1 MLPSREYTEGRDD
14 GVREIV
20 RVFLVDHSPIF
31 IEAFAF
37 LCREEP
43 GVTLVGF
50 SEEGRNA
57 LPEILRAKPDVVFVD
72 AQLPSV
78 NSLHLVRA
86 IKEACATTTVI
97 VLSLFAS
104 PELSGRAIAS
114 GASAFLVKGS
124 FEEILATLHR
134 LSPEHNHGPSPHSTR
149 DSRGKI

>member
-1 MLPSREYTEGRDD
+1 MKDAT
-14 GVREIV
+14 

-50 SEEGRNA
+50 SEEGKNA
-57 LPEILRAKPDVVFVD
+57 LSEILRAKPDVVFVD
-72 AQLPSV
+72 AQLPDV
-78 NSLHLVRA
+78 NPLHFVRA
-86 IKEACATTTVI
+86 VKEACAITTVI

-124 FEEILATLHR
+124 FEEILATLQR
-134 LSPEHNHGPSPHSTR
+134 LSPEQNRGSSFHSTR
-149 DSRGKI
+149 DSQGDP

>member
-1 MLPSREYTEGRDD
+1 MRN
-14 GVREIV
+14 VI

-50 SEEGRNA
+50 SEEGKNA
-57 LPEILRAKPDVVFVD
+57 LSEILRAKPDVVFVD
-72 AQLPSV
+72 AQLPDV
-78 NSLHLVRA
+78 NPLHFVRA
-86 IKEACATTTVI
+86 IKEARATTTVI

-104 PELSGRAIAS
+104 AELSGRAIAS

-124 FEEILATLHR
+124 FEEILATLQR
-134 LSPEHNHGPSPHSTR
+134 LSPEQNHGSSFHSTR
-149 DSRGKI
+149 DSRGDT

>member
-1 MLPSREYTEGRDD
+1 
-14 GVREIV
+14 VRNVI

-50 SEEGRNA
+50 SEEGKNA
-57 LPEILRAKPDVVFVD
+57 LSEILRAKPDVVFVD
-72 AQLPSV
+72 AQLPDV
-78 NSLHLVRA
+78 NPLHFVRA
-86 IKEACATTTVI
+86 IKEARATTTVI

-104 PELSGRAIAS
+104 AELSGRAIAS

-124 FEEILATLHR
+124 FEEILATLQR
-134 LSPEHNHGPSPHSTR
+134 LSPEQNHRSSFHSTR
-149 DSRGKI
+149 DPQGDT